1 MKAPGTLLFLS
12 VLLSSSLG
20 EPALAQIID
29 HRAIPGAASLPQTTV
44 AQIAALRWYFIH
56 ASVGDNILQGL
67 RDLNRTD
74 AVGYPLVVSTLPE
87 NASAPDATVAGTVY
101 EHHFTSDKMPQ
112 FRFMVNSNGW
122 HKPAVDVALMK
133 FCYLE
138 GLATSLTP
146 GPQLAA
152 QYVAMMAALEQA
164 HPDTVFVY
172 ASMPL
177 LIYRAEGDPRG
188 DPTYLASIV
197 NINQFNDW
205 LRAYCRTN
213 SKLLYDLA
221 DMESHDPEGHQ
232 ATFIWTNSQSYP
244 VIHAPYVYNTNNPPG
259 ANSGHLI
266 APGRQQVAKGWYA
279 MAAAVVS
286 NQAARPSLGWSREAH
301 QLRLAWPGSGF
312 ILQRNTNLAQPSDWR
327 DVPGADQGAHLLTN
341 TNAPVEFFRLRKQ

>member
-1 MKAPGTLLFLS
+1 MKTPRTLPFLS
-12 VLLSSSLG
+12 VLLSCSVG
-20 EPALAQIID
+20 EPAIAQIID
-29 HRAIPGAASLPQTTV
+29 HRAIAGVTNLPQTTV
-44 AQIAALRWYFIH
+44 TQIAALRWYFIH
-56 ASVGDNILQGL
+56 ASVGDNIMQGL
-67 RDLNRTD
+67 KDLNRTD
-74 AVGYPLVVSTLPE
+74 AARYPLLVSTQPE
-87 NASAPDATVAGTVY
+87 NASAPAATVAGTVY

-112 FRFMVNSNGW
+112 FQSMVNSNGW

-152 QYVAMMAALEQA
+152 QYVARMAALEQA
-164 HPDTVFVY
+164 HPETVFVY

-177 LIYRAEGDPRG
+177 LIYRAEDDPRR

-197 NINQFNDW
+197 NMNQFNDW

-221 DMESHDPEGHQ
+221 DMESHDPAGNQ
-232 ATFIWTNSQSYP
+232 ATFTWTNGQSYP
-244 VIHAPYVYNTNNPPG
+244 VIYAPYVYNTNNPPG

-286 NQAARPSLGWSREAH
+286 NQAARPLLGWNREAH
-301 QLRLAWPGSGF
+301 QLRFAWPGSGF
-312 ILQRNTNLAQPSDWR
+312 ILQRNANLAELSGWR
-327 DVPGADQGAHLLTN
+327 DVPGADQGSHLLTN
-341 TNAPVEFFRLRKQ
+341 PNAPAEFFRLRKK